1 MSKPMHIYVD
11 LDIVNNDQTTNSD
24 PPQLRFEETRNSP
37 YIEGDSR
44 DYFCS
49 ILRFS
54 IQTGNELPIFIP
66 RVLTGQPNPN
76 LTVYSVS
83 IKNPVTGDFVT
94 TPLIYE
100 SWNNRPVPVAPTTK
114 QDILNGYYFVN
125 SYQQFVQM
133 LNTALKTCHNL
144 FWNDP
149 TANNQEPYIQFDPQS
164 NLFVLYCP
172 EQYYDPNAPAPTRQ
186 YAEIYF
192 NNRLYQLLSSF
203 PSRFKGTVGELN
215 YLINVDNMN
224 GSNIIESGCKATYK
238 SVVPVYQEIS
248 TVALWNPV
256 ASIVFCS
263 SLIPVLATNTS
274 PPKLYGDNSTN
285 LTSSGANNNLT
296 NILTDFEVP
305 ITETNQYRPAI
316 TFTPSSEYRLIDMNS
331 VMNLNKL
338 DLIVFWK
345 SHYGELIPLRLQPG
359 NAARIKIMFRSRKY
373 NADIEA
379 EFP

>member
-1 MSKPMHIYVD
+1 VD
-11 LDIVNNDQTTNSD
+11 LDIVNNDQTTNND

-37 YIEGDSR
+37 YMEGDSR

-66 RVLTGQPNPN
+66 RIITGQPNPN

-83 IKNPVTGDFVT
+83 IKSPTTGQTVTA
-94 TPLIYE
+94 PLIYQP
-100 SWNNRPVPVAPTTK
+100 WNNKPTPPPPTTK
-114 QDILNGYYFVN
+114 QDVTNGYYFVN
-125 SYQQFVQM
+125 SYTQFVQM
-133 LNTALKTCHNL
+133 LNTALKTCHDL
-144 FWNDP
+144 YWNDP
-149 TANNQEPYIQFDPQS
+149 TADGHQPYVQFDSQS
-164 NLFVLYCP
+164 NLFVLYCD
-172 EQYYDPNAPAPTRQ
+172 EEYYDPNPVTPTPGRQ
-186 YAEIYF
+186 YANIFF
-192 NNRLYQLLSSF
+192 NTRLYQLLSSF
-203 PSRFKGTVGELN
+203 PSIFVGNEGDAN
-215 YLINVDNMN
+215 YKIYVDNMN
-224 GSNIIESGCKATYK
+224 GSNIVETGCKSTCKA
-238 SVVPVYQEIS
+238 VVPVFQEIS
-248 TVALWNPV
+248 TVATWNPV
-256 ASIVFCS
+256 ASVVFCS
-263 SLIPVLATNTS
+263 SLIPVLVTNTS

-305 ITETNQYRPAI
+305 ITETNQYRPAV

-359 NAARIKIMFRSRKY
+359 NAAHIKIMFRHRKF
-373 NADIEA
+373 NADQEA